1 VRRRRPRINYLHEV
15 LRTDGFLPVGFR
27 DDAGAIYEKYRSY
40 RVDRAK
46 AS

>member
-1 VRRRRPRINYLHEV
+1 MRRRRPRINYLHEV

-27 DDAGAIYEKYRSY
+27 DDAEGIYEKYRAY
-40 RVDRAK
+40 HVDRAE